1 MVAALFLSYARMVV
15 LRKSLHI
22 LVLLCVGSPTFGET
36 LMDGLR
42 AYDGGR
48 YAEAATVW
56 ERLAKAGEID
66 AQTALA
72 GLYISA
78 PPGIAYSPTKAAS
91 LYRQAAEQNDPIA
104 QMNLGDFYARGIG
117 VSIDLA
123 KAAFWLGRAANKD
136 YDWAAERLRQVE
148 PKLTIADRAEVARLT
163 AEWRVM
169 HPQ

>member
-1 MVAALFLSYARMVV
+1 MLI

-22 LVLLCVGSPTFGET
+22 LVLLCVASPTFGET

-56 ERLAKAGEID
+56 ERLAKARDID

-72 GLYISA
+72 GLYIAA
-78 PPGIAYSPTKAAS
+78 PPGIAYSPKKAAL
-91 LYRQAAEQNDPIA
+91 LYRQAAEQNDPTA
-104 QMNLGDFYARGIG
+104 QMNLGDFYERGVS

-148 PKLTIADRAEVARLT
+148 PRLTIVERAEVTRLT

>member
-1 MVAALFLSYARMVV
+1 MVV
-15 LRKSLHI
+15 LHKSLHI
-22 LVLLCVGSPTFGET
+22 LVLLCVASPTFGET

-48 YAEAATVW
+48 YAEAAAVW
-56 ERLAKAGEID
+56 EHLAKAGEID

-72 GLYISA
+72 GLCISA
-78 PPGIAYSPTKAAS
+78 PPGIAYSPRKAAS
-91 LYRQAAEQNDPIA
+91 LYRQAAEQNDHTS
-104 QMNLGDFYARGIG
+104 QMNLGDFYARGVG
-117 VSIDLA
+117 VSIDWA
-123 KAAFWLGRAANKD
+123 KATFWHGRAANKD

-163 AEWRVM
+163 AEWRVI